1 MLFTV
6 SLDQPPTEL
15 YAYAYSTTTIAV
27 SWSPISFETLLGY
40 VIFYAPLAPSAQT
53 RKRRSLVVSSELNVT
68 ITSPEQNSTFLIGL
82 NQFYNYSVQVAGFT
96 QSKIGPRTGAVFVVT
111 NQTGMWHHKPLVTKF
126 KICLR
131 NAGLCLQQLLI
142 FRNFFGY
149 KMLTTWCC
157 QTCSYITMNQTEK
170 EWSNCKSWV
179 RFGSVCKRWLSFLLV
194 LFFGLIRLS
203 NGLPS
208 SHKTTHFCNNS
219 RSNWIPQG
227 SLQSPYEWLS
237 VQWGGETTHLPF
249 F

>member
-126 KICLR
+126 KISFR

-142 FRNFFGY
+142 FCNFIGY
-149 KMLTTWCC
+149 KI
-157 QTCSYITMNQTEK
+157 YHVI
-170 EWSNCKSWV
+170 
-179 RFGSVCKRWLSFLLV
+179 
-194 LFFGLIRLS
+194 LS
-203 NGLPS
+203 NV
-208 SHKTTHFCNNS
+208 
-219 RSNWIPQG
+219 WYQQI
-227 SLQSPYEWLS
+227 SL
-237 VQWGGETTHLPF
+237 V
-249 F
+249 

>member
-40 VIFYAPLAPSAQT
+40 VIFYAPLTASAQT

-68 ITSPEQNSTFLIGL
+68 ITSPEQNSTFLTGL

-96 QSKIGPRTGAVFVVT
+96 QSKIGPKTGAVFVIT

-126 KICLR
+126 KICFR

-142 FRNFFGY
+142 FFYFFGY
-149 KMLTTWCC
+149 KIFNTWYY
-157 QTCSYITMNQTEK
+157 QTCSINRNH
-170 EWSNCKSWV
+170 WSNVRVYNNKSDWETV
-179 RFGSVCKRWLSFLLV
+179 EQWWKH
-194 LFFGLIRLS
+194 
-203 NGLPS
+203 PPT
-208 SHKTTHFCNNS
+208 SH
-219 RSNWIPQG
+219 
-227 SLQSPYEWLS
+227 PYECVLGKVWL
-237 VQWGGETTHLPF
+237 GL
-249 F
+249 